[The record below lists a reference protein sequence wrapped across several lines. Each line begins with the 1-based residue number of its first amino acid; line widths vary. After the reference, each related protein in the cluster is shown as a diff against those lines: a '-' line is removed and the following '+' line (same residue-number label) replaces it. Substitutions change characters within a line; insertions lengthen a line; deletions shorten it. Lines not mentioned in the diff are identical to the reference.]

1 MSTAEVINFPVGGK
15 KVADLDDGYTRIAND
30 LYDALIAADLTKHQ
44 QKVAHAYV
52 RMTYG
57 YNKKNDRIADSQI
70 AAKAKLPRCKVNVA
84 KQELLAM
91 NVLIQVGKNIGI
103 NKNISEWNINKSYQN
118 SNNLQNGNSVTKTV
132 TKSVTETVTMLLPK
146 TEHTKDIISKD
157 NKDNTPISPKGENLA
172 QELLN
177 YYNQSRNARCQDFS
191 PFIKALNKY
200 SLDEIKLVI
209 DWFDATGKSK
219 AKPQSICR
227 FTRFDGYL
235 SDAITWHGSQKNYKA
250 VIELFNDI
258 CGEKLGFVDEITPK
272 RIEKIDNIIKAV
284 SKKNSD
290 VLAAIGRYFEILMD
304 ISTDLDI
311 CNPRTNWTMNFDNIM
326 TVEKLDNTRSKFMK
340 LQGEHQ

>member
-1 MSTAEVINFPVGGK
+1 MSTAEVIEFKPREGR
-15 KVADLDDGYTRIAND
+15 VANLDDGYTRIAND
-30 LYDALIAADLTKHQ
+30 LLEKIISFPFTLRQQNLLLAIARK
-44 QKVAHAYV
+44 
-52 RMTYG
+52 TYG
-57 YNKKNDRIADSQI
+57 YNKKIDWIGNKQLSELTRY
-70 AAKAKLPRCKVNVA
+70 PETRCSTTKN
-84 KQELLAM
+84 ELIKM
-91 NVLIQVGKNIGI
+91 NVLVTKGREVGI
-103 NKNISEWNINKSYQN
+103 NKNLNEWESDITQTSKTFTKS
-118 SNNLQNGNSVTKTV
+118 VKKTFTKTV
-132 TKSVTETVTMLLPK
+132 NHSLPK
-146 TEHTKDIISKD
+146 EVNTKDNTTKD
-157 NKDNTPISPKGENLA
+157 NKDNTPISPEGENLA

-209 DWFDATGKSK
+209 DWFEAKGKAK
-219 AKPQSICR
+219 AKPQNICR
-227 FTRFDGYL
+227 MTRFDGYL
-235 SDAITWHGSQKNYKA
+235 SDAITWHGSQKKHQA
-250 VIELFNDI
+250 VIKLFNDI

-272 RIEKIDNIIKAV
+272 RIEKIDNIIKVV

-290 VLAAIGRYFEILMD
+290 VLAAIGMYFEILMD